1 MNDLI
6 ASNKRRTFF
15 LMFGF
20 ILFLVLVGLAVGTL
34 IGNGVTG
41 TIIALVISAVM
52 AVTSYWK
59 SDKIALSVS
68 RAVPADVNEFRRL
81 HNLVEGL
88 CIAGGLPKPRVYII
102 HDDAPNAFAT
112 GRNPK
117 NAAIA
122 ITTGCLLYTSPSPR
136 DRQKSRMPS
145 SA

>member
-6 ASNKRRTFF
+6 ASNKRRTVF

-20 ILFLVLVGLAVGTL
+20 VVFLLVVGLAVGTL

-41 TIIALVISAVM
+41 TIVALTISAVM
-52 AVTSYWK
+52 AITSYWK
-59 SDKIALSVS
+59 SDKIALAVS
-68 RAVPADVNEFRRL
+68 RAVPADVNEYRRL

-117 NAAIA
+117 NAAGGA
-122 ITTGCLLYTSPSPR
+122 RRRRC
-136 DRQKSRMPS
+136 
-145 SA
+145 A

>member
-1 MNDLI
+1 MTDLI

-20 ILFLVLVGLAVGTL
+20 VLFLVVVGLAVGTL

-88 CIAGGLPKPRVYII
+88 CIAGGLPERSNC
-102 HDDAPNAFAT
+102 HHHW
-112 GRNPK
+112 
-117 NAAIA
+117 IA
-122 ITTGCLLYTSPSPR
+122 QSDEPCRT
-136 DRQKSRMPS
+136 
-145 SA
+145 